1 MSSVAVVSL
10 FRRVAGFAALELL
23 CAAALAAPRDADSQ
37 DAAPSAAPAPA
48 PPAAPPAPSANGA
61 NSANDPSGAS
71 DATRASAE
79 VLTSV
84 DSIDRARLLAEAADR
99 DAVARL
105 DSPNFRTRLFSS
117 FDRRAASRDRNWFAD
132 SDRGQSLRS
141 IERSG
146 RREAVLV
153 DARGPGALVGGFAT
167 PLAGRLRVY
176 LDGGAEPALDLEAR
190 AFFAASE
197 SAACG
202 RLREPI
208 PFARRCVV
216 TTDAPDGVEY
226 AFEAREYPPGT
237 AVTTLSPAEFGAPS
251 SESATPVGAAPS
263 TGSATQV
270 GGPPRGE
277 SLTRRFEGVLSP
289 ANPGAPIAELELSL
303 GPEFA
308 PRGQV
313 IRELELSI
321 EPLDPKS
328 SREDVLRRTLLTL
341 EFDGERTVDVPVGD
355 FFGCA
360 AGRVE
365 QTRGRARVEGERL
378 ISTWPMPYRQ
388 SARLVL
394 RQSGKERVAVRCSVE
409 VEAFDHDERTLRF
422 GAQWTAL
429 AAAPTAPARDWRVL
443 SLEGRGKLVGEV
455 LALGMPL
462 RTLATR
468 GDTKVW
474 VDGEGFPSHFATSY
488 EAAFGACAADGT
500 GFVRRDAADGSGW
513 SVFSRERALDVVT
526 FERSL
531 LVEREL
537 LCDAPTELE
546 LASTTFY
553 YLAPGAR
560 AEHPAPD
567 VLASAGLPRFEVRA
581 FELPG
586 AQEGETL
593 AAVARAD
600 GVEVRAETRD
610 AGTWSGGREAALGG
624 LAPGR
629 FVEFDLP
636 VAVAGPREVVLRLS
650 PRPTGGPCA
659 FAVGGVASTATF
671 DARANELGAPR
682 LVSLGVFEL
691 APPTVRL
698 RIEALGAPDDT
709 PRELGLDCVLLLL
722 PGS

>member
-1 MSSVAVVSL
+1 MSSVALVSL
-10 FRRVAGFAALELL
+10 LRRAAGFAAPQLL
-23 CAAALAAPRDADSQ
+23 CAAALAAPQ
-37 DAAPSAAPAPA
+37 DAGSPGAAQPKAE
-48 PPAAPPAPSANGA
+48 PPAAAAQDVAAQDVTSGREPESSARPTA
-61 NSANDPSGAS
+61 TATTAS
-71 DATRASAE
+71 HALPE
-79 VLTSV
+79 V
-84 DSIDRARLLAEAADR
+84 IDRARLVAEAADR

-105 DSPNFRTRLFSS
+105 DRPSFRTRLFSS
-117 FDRRAASRDRNWFAD
+117 FDRRAASRERNWFAD
-132 SDRGQSLRS
+132 SDRGQALRFV
-141 IERSG
+141 ERGG

-167 PLAGRLRVY
+167 PLEGRLRVY
-176 LDGGAEPALDLEAR
+176 LDGGTEPALDLDAR
-190 AFFAASE
+190 AFFAASA

-208 PFARRCVV
+208 PFARGCVV
-216 TTDAPDGVEY
+216 TTDALDGVEY

-237 AVTTLSPAEFGAPS
+237 SVTTLAPAEFGAPAAVV
-251 SESATPVGAAPS
+251 EPSAGD
-263 TGSATQV
+263 
-270 GGPPRGE
+270 

-313 IRELELSI
+313 IRKLELSI

-328 SREDVLRRTLLTL
+328 AREDVLRRTLLAL

-365 QTRGRARVEGERL
+365 QVRGRVRVEGERL
-378 ISTWPMPYRQ
+378 ISTWPMPYRET
-388 SARLVL
+388 ARLVL

-409 VEAFDHDERTLRF
+409 LEAFDCDERTLRF
-422 GAQWTAL
+422 GAQWNAL

-455 LALGMPL
+455 FAVGMPL

-468 GDTKVW
+468 GDTKLW
-474 VDGEGFPSHFATSY
+474 IDGEGFPSHFATSY
-488 EAAFGACAADGT
+488 EAAFGACAGDGT
-500 GFVRRDAADGSGW
+500 GFLRRDAADGSGW
-513 SVFSRERALDVVT
+513 SVFSRERELDVVP

-531 LVEREL
+531 RVEREL

-560 AEHPAPD
+560 AEHAAPD

-581 FELPG
+581 FELAG
-586 AQEGETL
+586 ALEGETL

-600 GVEVRAETRD
+600 GVEVRAEARD

-636 VAVAGPREVVLRLS
+636 VAAAGPREVVLRLS
-650 PRPTGGPCA
+650 PRPSGGA
-659 FAVGGVASTATF
+659 FGFAVGGAPSTTTF
-671 DARANELGAPR
+671 DARASELGAPR
-682 LVSLGVFEL
+682 VVTLGVFEL

-709 PRELGLDCVLLLL
+709 PRELGLDCVLLQV